1 MTIADAPQTPDD
13 DGVEFETLRQLSHH
27 AVRRKIR
34 AGRYAGHTA
43 GLGMGFLQGNVAIL
57 SADDAFGFLR
67 FCQRNPKPC
76 PLMAVSDTGDPKM
89 FTLGQDIDIRSDV
102 PKYNIYRDG
111 EFAEQRIDVTDFWRE
126 DSVAFILGCSF
137 SFEEALVAEGIRLR
151 HIDDNKTVSMYR
163 TSIET
168 CPVGPFGGPLVVS
181 MRPMQPADAI
191 RACTITAR
199 FPQAHGKPI
208 HLGDP
213 RQIGIENIERPDWGE
228 PSEFAEGEIPVFW
241 ACGVTLQSAIQSAK
255 PPICITHAPGSM
267 LITDIPNWQQVG
279 SIRAI

>member
-1 MTIADAPQTPDD
+1 MTIADAPQTLDD

-102 PKYNIYRDG
+102 PKYNIYWDG

-126 DSVAFILGCSF
+126 DFGRFHPRL
-137 SFEEALVAEGIRLR
+137 LVL
-151 HIDDNKTVSMYR
+151 
-163 TSIET
+163 
-168 CPVGPFGGPLVVS
+168 L
-181 MRPMQPADAI
+181 
-191 RACTITAR
+191 
-199 FPQAHGKPI
+199 
-208 HLGDP
+208 
-213 RQIGIENIERPDWGE
+213 
-228 PSEFAEGEIPVFW
+228 
-241 ACGVTLQSAIQSAK
+241 
-255 PPICITHAPGSM
+255 
-267 LITDIPNWQQVG
+267 
-279 SIRAI
+279 

>member
-1 MTIADAPQTPDD
+1 MTVVDALQTTGNDSA
-13 DGVEFETLRQLSHH
+13 EFNSLRQLPHH
-27 AVRRKIR
+27 AVRRAIR
-34 AGRYAGHTA
+34 AGRYTGHTA
-43 GLGMGFLQGNVAIL
+43 GLGMGYLQGNVAIL
-57 SADDAFGFLR
+57 PADDAIGFFR

-76 PLMAVSDTGDPKM
+76 PLIAVSDTGDPRM
-89 FTLGQDIDIRSDV
+89 LALGQDIDIRSDV

-111 EFAEQRIDVTDFWRE
+111 EFAEQRIEITDLWGE

-163 TSIET
+163 TNIET
-168 CPVGPFGGPLVVS
+168 LPVGRFGGPVVVS
-181 MRPMQPADAI
+181 MRPMRPADAI
-191 RACTITAR
+191 RACTISAR
-199 FPQAHGKPI
+199 FPQAHGNPI

-228 PSEFAEGEIPVFW
+228 PSEFDGGEIPVFW
-241 ACGVTLQSAIQSAK
+241 ACGVTLQLAIQSAK

-267 LITDIPNWQQVG
+267 LITDIPSWQQVG
-279 SIRAI
+279 SIREI

>member
-1 MTIADAPQTPDD
+1 
-13 DGVEFETLRQLSHH
+13 
-27 AVRRKIR
+27 
-34 AGRYAGHTA
+34 
-43 GLGMGFLQGNVAIL
+43 MGFLQGNVAIL
-57 SADDAFGFLR
+57 SADHAFGFLR

-76 PLMAVSDTGDPKM
+76 PLMAVSDTGDPKI

-111 EFAEQRIDVTDFWRE
+111 EFAEQRMEIADLWRD
-126 DSVAFILGCSF
+126 DSVAFVLGCSF

-199 FPQAHGKPI
+199 FPQAHGKSI

-213 RQIGIENIERPDWGE
+213 QQIGIESIERPDWGD

-241 ACGVTLQSAIQSAK
+241 ACGVTLQSAIQSAR

-267 LITDIPNWQQVG
+267 LITDIPNWRQVE
-279 SIRAI
+279 SIRQV

>member
-1 MTIADAPQTPDD
+1 MTIADARQAPDND
-13 DGVEFETLRQLSHH
+13 SVEFESLRQLPRH
-27 AVRRKIR
+27 AVQRAIR
-34 AGRYAGHTA
+34 AGRYTGHTA
-43 GLGMGFLQGNVAIL
+43 GLGMGYLQGNVAIL
-57 SADDAFGFLR
+57 SADDAFGFFQ

-76 PLMAVSDTGDPKM
+76 PLIAVSDTGDPRM
-89 FTLGQDIDIRSDV
+89 SALGQDIDIRSDV

-111 EFAEQRIDVTDFWRE
+111 EFAEQRTGITDLWRE
-126 DSVAFILGCSF
+126 DFVAFILGCSF

-163 TSIET
+163 TNIEAS
-168 CPVGPFGGPLVVS
+168 PAGPFGGPVVVS

-191 RACTITAR
+191 RACAITAR

-213 RQIGIENIERPDWGE
+213 RQIGIASIERPDWGE
-228 PSEFAEGEIPVFW
+228 PSEFDDGEIPVFW
-241 ACGVTLQSAIQSAK
+241 ACGVTLQPAIQSAK

-267 LITDIPNWQQVG
+267 LITDIPSWQQVG
-279 SIRAI
+279 SIREI